1 MKLEHFQRRWTQ
13 CIFPLRSVNYG
24 HGLAVEVKATRT
36 SGEYARNLDLEL
48 SDAAKVCAVLAKSEL
63 SGKWEFISVLL
74 FNNYGKI
81 PPSSR
86 DILGTAEVIV
96 ERDTLLMLSGNEAP
110 PEEYPKHWV
119 FIRGYKEQ
127 PDSKKLLEW

>member
-1 MKLEHFQRRWTQ
+1 L
-13 CIFPLRSVNYG
+13 S
-24 HGLAVEVKATRT
+24 VEVKAQRA
-36 SGEYARNLDLEL
+36 SGEYARNVDLEL
-48 SDAAKVCAVLAKSEL
+48 IDAANVCAALAKSKY
-63 SGKWEFISVLL
+63 GGRWEFIRILL
-74 FNNYGKI
+74 FNSYGRI

-86 DILGTAEVIV
+86 NVLGSVEVII
-96 ERDTLLMLSGNEAP
+96 ERGTLLMLSENGAP